1 MLNLTLSPMV
11 KGVLIG
17 VGVSAVV
24 FYAYK
29 HNEEK
34 VDNFMRRHGMNVKT
48 PAAGFETMS
57 VEDLMRTKETIED
70 LIAEKE
76 MQEQSVTVEAAPEQ
90 A

>member
-1 MLNLTLSPMV
+1 MLNLTLNPMV

-17 VGVSAVV
+17 VGVSAVG